1 MIMAN
6 NDIKSA
12 IVADTVYC
20 NNKLVAKDVEF
31 TLPGIE
37 FATADVQAMGTMSV
51 PILGQLN
58 NMQLTIKKIGFDE
71 GFSKI
76 NKLESQD
83 FEFRW
88 VQTKIKSDGAAAEE
102 GCKAFVKT
110 LPAAVPDQAI
120 APGSATELE
129 STLTVTRSQLYVDG
143 KEVYCIDRLNNVLRM
158 DGKDYYE
165 KYRSML

>member
-1 MIMAN
+1 MAN

-20 NNKLVAKDVEF
+20 NDKLVAKDVEF

-51 PILGQLN
+51 PVFGQIN

-76 NKLESQD
+76 NKLESQN

-88 VQTKIKSDGAAAEE
+88 VQTVVKSDGTVAEE
-102 GCKAFVKT
+102 GCKAFLRT
-110 LPAAVPDQAI
+110 LPASIPDQAVS
-120 APGSATELE
+120 PGNATELE
-129 STLTVTRSQLYVDG
+129 STLTVTRSQLYING
-143 KEVYCIDRLNNVLRM
+143 KESYCVDRLNNVLRVG
-158 DGKDYYE
+158 GKDYYE
-165 KYRSML
+165 KYKNML